1 MKDTL
6 DSPLVGRSVARVED
20 PALLSGRGRYID
32 DLPVAAGTLAL
43 AFVRSPHGHADIR
56 SVDIDEA
63 QRAQGVVA
71 VITGQEVAART
82 RSMTVGVKADVECW
96 PMAVDRVRYV
106 GEPVA
111 MIVATDRYL
120 AEDAADLVVV
130 DYAPLGVVVDP
141 VAALSEDAPV
151 LHPSLGGNLI
161 NERRFRYGDPEAAFE
176 SAAHRIGIDVTYP
189 RSACTPIET
198 YGVIASYEP
207 GEDAYDVTANFQ
219 GPFSIH
225 AVVARSLN
233 VPGNRLRLRTPPD
246 SGGSFGIKQGVFPYM
261 ILAGIAARIA
271 GAPVKWIEDRL
282 EHLSASVSATNRQTR
297 IEAAVEEDGRI
308 TGLDWDQI
316 EDCGA
321 HLRAPEPATLYRM
334 HGNMTGAYDIPNLAI
349 RNRVVLTNKTPT
361 GLNRGFGGPQIYF
374 ALERLMDAIARQLG
388 LDRLEVIRR
397 NLIPADAFPYR
408 TASGALYDSGDY
420 EAAMDRA
427 VTEGGLA
434 ELYARRDKARA
445 EGRRYGIGFACV
457 VEPSVSNMG
466 YITTVLTPEE
476 RAKAGPKNGAQATA
490 TIAID
495 PLGSVTVKVA
505 SVPQGQGH
513 RTVLAQVVAD
523 KLGVPMAAVR
533 VLADVDTMRDAWSI
547 ASGNYASRFAPAVA
561 GATEIAATRLRDKL
575 AKVAAAQLNIA
586 PEDVSFA
593 AGRIAAK
600 GNPDNSLSFA
610 RVAATAH
617 WSPGTLPD
625 SVDQTLRETVY
636 WSPPELKA
644 PTAEDEI
651 NSSLCHGFIFDFCGI
666 EIDPDTAEPRIDRY
680 VTMHDCGRILHPA
693 MVDGQVRGGFAQAVG
708 AAFLEEYAYGEDGS
722 FQSGTL
728 ADYLLPTVMEVPDPV
743 ILHHVTPSPFTPLGA
758 KGVGEGNCMSTP
770 VCIANAVA
778 DALAPEGKA
787 PDIVLPVTAA
797 KLAPRI
803 FGDEPNPKNPVPE
816 TEVGPTTGGRKLT
829 GEGRAVVKASRAD
842 VWQMLLD
849 PATLDA
855 IIPGSHGVQKISET
869 HFKADVTLGVGP
881 VRSRYKADIELS
893 DLDPPNA
900 VTLSGQAVGA
910 LGTGGGHGRITLTD
924 TEDGT
929 EIAYRYEAEI
939 GGKVASVG
947 GRLLDGAAKVV
958 IGEFFRALARHCGG
972 SARSGLLARLIGLVD
987 RIKKGGRS

>member
-1 MKDTL
+1 MKDTVTET
-6 DSPLVGRSVARVED
+6 LVGRSVARVED
-20 PALLSGRGRYID
+20 PALLSGHGRYID
-32 DLPVAAGTLAL
+32 DLPVAPGTLAL
-43 AFVRSPHGHADIR
+43 AFLRSPHGHADIR
-56 SVDIDEA
+56 SIDTAEA
-63 QRAQGVVA
+63 ARAPGVVA
-71 VITGQEVAART
+71 VITGQDVAART

-106 GEPVA
+106 GEPLV
-111 MIVATDRYL
+111 MVVATDRYL
-120 AEDAADLVVV
+120 AEDAADLVAV
-130 DYAPLGVVVDP
+130 DYGPLGSVVDP
-141 VAALSEDAPV
+141 VAALSDDAPV

-176 SAAHRIGIDVTYP
+176 AASSRIGIDVTYP

-198 YGVIASYEP
+198 YGVIANYEP

-297 IEAAVEEDGRI
+297 IEAAVEADGRI
-308 TGLDWDQI
+308 TALDWDQI

-334 HGNMTGAYDIPNLAI
+334 HGNMTGAYDIQNLAI

-397 NLIPADAFPYR
+397 NLIPAGAFPYR

-420 EAAMDRA
+420 ATALNRA
-427 VTEGGLA
+427 VAEGGLA
-434 ELYARRDKARA
+434 ELYARREKARA

-523 KLGVPMAAVR
+523 KFALPMEAVR

-561 GATEIAATRLRDKL
+561 GATEIAATRLREKL
-575 AKVAAAQLNIA
+575 AKVAATQLNIA
-586 PEDVSFA
+586 LEDVSFEG
-593 AGRIAAK
+593 GRIRAK

-625 SVDQTLRETVY
+625 CVDQTLRETVY
-636 WSPPELKA
+636 WSPPELEA
-644 PTAEDEI
+644 PTAEDGI
-651 NSSLCHGFIFDFCGI
+651 NSSLCHGFIFDFCGV
-666 EIDPDTAEPRIDRY
+666 EIDPETAEPKIDRY

-708 AAFLEEYAYGEDGS
+708 AAFLEEYAYGADGS

-728 ADYLLPTVMEVPDPV
+728 ADYLLPTVIEVPEPV
-743 ILHHVTPSPFTPLGA
+743 ILHHETPSPFTPLGA

-778 DALAPEGKA
+778 DALAPEGDS

-797 KLAPRI
+797 KLAPHI
-803 FGDEPNPKNPVPE
+803 FGDEPAPKDPVPE
-816 TEVGPTTGGRKLT
+816 TKAEATTGGRKLT
-829 GEGRAVVKASRAD
+829 GNGRAVVQASRAD

-855 IIPGSHGVQKISET
+855 IIPGSHGVQKVGET
-869 HFKADVTLGVGP
+869 RFKADVTLGVGP
-881 VRSRYKADIELS
+881 VRGRYKADIELS

-924 TEDGT
+924 TDDGT

-972 SARSGLLARLIGLVD
+972 AGTGPLARLKGLFH
-987 RIKKGGRS
+987 RITKGGRS